1 MLLSQFPSHFLWLA
15 AAVFVLAGLV
25 KGVVGLGLPTVAMGL
40 LALAMPPTQA
50 AALLIAPSL
59 ITNLWQLGRWATLR
73 PLLWRL
79 APMQIGVVLGTLAGA
94 WWWGEPSGAWASV
107 ALGVALTAYAGWGL
121 AGAQVRVPPRVEQW
135 LGPCVGA
142 LTGLVTA
149 ATGVFVVP
157 AVPYLQALGLPR
169 DGLMQAMGLSFS
181 VSTLALAAGLSSHAG
196 FTTADATASLLMLLP
211 AVGGM
216 ALGQVLRSRLSPAR
230 FRLCFFIGLGL
241 LGSHMVLRQ
250 VL

>member
-1 MLLSQFPSHFLWLA
+1 MFSSPFPSQFLLLA

-40 LALAMPPTQA
+40 LALAMPPAQA
-50 AALLIAPSL
+50 AALLVAPSL

-79 APMQIGVVLGTLAGA
+79 APMQIGVVLGTLVGGWCWGA
-94 WWWGEPSGAWASV
+94 PAGAWASV
-107 ALGVALTAYAGWGL
+107 ALGAALLVYAAWGL
-121 AGAQVRVPPRVEQW
+121 AGAQLRVAPRVEKW

-149 ATGVFVVP
+149 VTGVFVLP

-169 DGLMQAMGLSFS
+169 ESLMQAMGLSFS
-181 VSTLALAAGLSSHAG
+181 VSTVALAAGLSSHAG
-196 FTTADATASLLMLLP
+196 FSSAEVMVSLLMLLP
-211 AVGGM
+211 A
-216 ALGQVLRSRLSPAR
+216 ALGMLLGQMLRSRLSPAR
-230 FRLCFFIGLGL
+230 FRLCFFIGLGM
-241 LGSHMVLRQ
+241 LGLHMMLRQ
-250 VL
+250 VS